1 MDFKFV
7 WEHLPSLLRGLQ
19 TTVSVSL
26 ILLVFVNIVGVLGA
40 LARTSRIKLLRWVTA
55 AYVEIA
61 RNVPELVQIYF
72 VFFCASVAWL
82 QVQRLYV
89 RNHCHDVFRR
99 RLFHRSVSFRA

>member
-72 VFFCASVAWL
+72 VFFLC
-82 QVQRLYV
+82 
-89 RNHCHDVFRR
+89 FRR
-99 RLFHRSVSFRA
+99 LVTSSALIRAESLP